1 MSTEET
7 KKKSQPSRNSYMQD
21 YYKKNKEHILNQRSR
36 RYKSDKDFRDRINLS
51 RRKARR
57 LNNHDEKVQ
66 SVDYLKKVEVTVA
79 KTKMRVIHPTDRTK
93 SAIVNMYT
101 LGDTALALGVDK
113 NKLDNWLYR
122 KALPQPIYRNKSNWR
137 LYTEDQV
144 QIMQR
149 YFLMYKKQAR
159 KNNYTFRL
167 TEELKKIIKDKF
179 STLVG
184 GINETNYEESLS

>member
-1 MSTEET
+1 MSTEDT
-7 KKKSQPSRNSYMQD
+7 PKSSRSNRNSYMQD
-21 YYKKNKEHILNQRSR
+21 YYKKNKDHILNQRSR

-51 RRKARR
+51 RRKTRY

-66 SVDYLKKVEVTVA
+66 SVDYLKEIEVNVA

-93 SAIVNMYT
+93 SAVVNMYT

-144 QIMQR
+144 QIMQQQ
-149 YFLMYKKQAR
+149 FLTHKKQAR

-167 TEELKKIIKDKF
+167 TEDLQKIIKDKF
-179 STLVG
+179 SNLVG
-184 GINETNYEESLS
+184 GINETNYEEGLS